1 MNNNIKSVV
10 FLLIF
15 ILLTLLL
22 TFEIAAQSDSGIKP
36 LGKIPT
42 VSSCNCVVYK
52 GFKQT
57 TSTKGELTIKGGTAT
72 VYADAVVFTIGGKS
86 ITLIQMRPDIY
97 IDSDKNDMWLART
110 DSEGDI
116 IFQNKKTIYYYSPKG
131 KIK

>member
-1 MNNNIKSVV
+1 MNNQIKSVV

-15 ILLTLLL
+15 IFLVLFL
-22 TFEIAAQSDSGIKP
+22 TFEIAAQPSSGIKS

-42 VSSCNCVVYK
+42 QSTCNCVVYK

-57 TSTKGELTIKGGTAT
+57 TSAKGELTIKGGTAT
-72 VYADAVVFTIGGKS
+72 VYTDAVVFTTGSKS

-116 IFQNKKTIYYYSPKG
+116 IFQNKKTLYYYSPKG